1 MEEILRLMTSPG
13 AGQVALGIALA
24 WIIVNQHSLKACYK
38 ENREAAEKRSNEIR
52 KAFENR
58 YKENREAAEKRS
70 NENRKGFEQRADEER
85 KAFEKR
91 ADEERKAFEKR
102 ADEDR
107 EAARR
112 YSAKNSAEHAEQL
125 AALREIERKLDIL
138 LDRSNRPRTG
148 SAAD

>member
-24 WIIVNQHSLKACYK
+24 WIIVNQHLLKACYK
-38 ENREAAEKRSNEIR
+38 ENREAAEKRSIENR
-52 KAFENR
+52 KAFER
-58 YKENREAAEKRS
+58 
-70 NENRKGFEQRADEER
+70 RADEQR

-91 ADEERKAFEKR
+91 ADEERKAFEQR
-102 ADEDR
+102 AEEDR

>member
-13 AGQVALGIALA
+13 AGQVALDIVLA
-24 WIIVNQHSLKACYK
+24 SIIVNQHLLKACSE
-38 ENREAAEKRSNEIR
+38 ENREAAEKRANENR
-52 KAFENR
+52 KAFEKCADEER
-58 YKENREAAEKRS
+58 KAFEKRAD
-70 NENRKGFEQRADEER
+70 EERKAFEKRADEER

>member
-24 WIIVNQHSLKACYK
+24 WIIVNQHLLKACYK
-38 ENREAAEKRSNEIR
+38 ENRETAEKC
-52 KAFENR
+52 
-58 YKENREAAEKRS
+58 
-70 NENRKGFEQRADEER
+70 ADEQR

-91 ADEERKAFEKR
+91 ADEERKAFEQRADEDRKGFEKR
-102 ADEDR
+102 AEEDRETAEKCADEQRKAFEQRAEEDR

>member
-24 WIIVNQHSLKACYK
+24 WIIVNQHLLKACYK
-38 ENREAAEKRSNEIR
+38 ENREAAEKRSI
-52 KAFENR
+52 
-58 YKENREAAEKRS
+58 
-70 NENRKGFEQRADEER
+70 ENRKGFEQRADEDREAFKERANENRKAFEKCADEQR

-91 ADEERKAFEKR
+91 ADEERKAFEQR
-102 ADEDR
+102 AEEDR

>member
-13 AGQVALGIALA
+13 AGQVALGIVLA
-24 WIIVNQHSLKACYK
+24 WIIVNQHLLKACYK
-38 ENREAAEKRSNEIR
+38 ENREAAEKCANEIR
-52 KAFENR
+52 KAFE
-58 YKENREAAEKRS
+58 KC
-70 NENRKGFEQRADEER
+70 ADEQ
-85 KAFEKR
+85 
-91 ADEERKAFEKR
+91 RKAFEKR